1 MTGTAP
7 TMALIITLLAL
18 GAILINLETILPGMI
33 AGIAG
38 FLSLVA
44 AVVLGYAEFGFP
56 TGNLI
61 LGGVLVS
68 LVTGTLCR
76 LKFFPRIRIAKRSIF
91 ARSLREFG
99 VSKRD
104 LVNCTG
110 VTITQLL
117 PSGAAFINGKR
128 VDVVAE
134 GALIDR
140 GASIKVM
147 AVEGA
152 RVVVREV

>member
-1 MTGTAP
+1 
-7 TMALIITLLAL
+7 MALIITLLVL
-18 GAILINLETILPGMI
+18 GAILIILETILPGRI

-44 AVVLGYAEFGFP
+44 AVVLGYPEFGFP
-56 TGNLI
+56 TGNVI

-68 LVTGTLCR
+68 LVIGALVW
-76 LKFFPRIRIAKRSIF
+76 LKLFPRIRIAKRFIF
-91 ARSLREFG
+91 ARSLGELC
-99 VSKRD
+99 VSKRE

-147 AVEGA
+147 AVEGE

>member
-1 MTGTAP
+1 ME
-7 TMALIITLLAL
+7 LIIALLVV
-18 GAILINLETILPGMI
+18 GAILIFLESLLPGMI

-38 FLSLVA
+38 LLCLVA
-44 AVVLGYAEFGFP
+44 AVVLGYQEFGFR

-61 LGGVLVS
+61 LGGVLVG
-68 LVTGTLCR
+68 LVIGVFGWLR
-76 LKFFPRIRIAKRSIF
+76 FFPESCIAKRFISQ
-91 ARSLREFG
+91 RSVGGLGAVKPE
-99 VSKRD
+99 

-117 PSGAAFINGKR
+117 PSGTAFINGR
-128 VDVVAE
+128 RMDVVAE